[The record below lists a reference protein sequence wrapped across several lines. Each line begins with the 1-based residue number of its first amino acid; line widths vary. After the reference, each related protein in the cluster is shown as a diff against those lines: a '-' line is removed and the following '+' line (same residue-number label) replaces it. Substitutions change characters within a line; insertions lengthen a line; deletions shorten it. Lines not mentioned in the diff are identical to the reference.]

1 MEFLMPSP
9 TILTNSPGFPGLG
22 GNSMTL
28 VKLALILI
36 LVKASI
42 PESKRLAAM
51 VMNLAPCFA
60 RLLVNG
66 KVSDANASFDAA

>member
-1 MEFLMPSP
+1 
-9 TILTNSPGFPGLG
+9 
-22 GNSMTL
+22 MTL

-36 LVKASI
+36 LVKASK

-51 VMNLAPCFA
+51 VMTLAPCFA

-66 KVSDANASFDAA
+66 KVSDANAYFDAA